1 MFAVLFWLAARVV
14 PAMASCVPCEAGR
27 AVITRAAC
35 GSCHEIPGILEIS
48 GEAGPPLAQFSK
60 RTVIAGM
67 LPNSPDNLAYWL
79 RFPQRIVPGNSMP
92 NTGLTESE
100 ARDAAAY
107 LESLK

>member
-1 MFAVLFWLAARVV
+1 MR
-14 PAMASCVPCEAGR
+14 GQ

-35 GSCHEIPGILEIS
+35 GSCHEIPGILEVR
-48 GEAGPPLAQFSK
+48 GEAGPPLAHFSK

-79 RFPQRIVPGNSMP
+79 RFPQRVVPGNSMP
-92 NTGLTESE
+92 NSGLTESE